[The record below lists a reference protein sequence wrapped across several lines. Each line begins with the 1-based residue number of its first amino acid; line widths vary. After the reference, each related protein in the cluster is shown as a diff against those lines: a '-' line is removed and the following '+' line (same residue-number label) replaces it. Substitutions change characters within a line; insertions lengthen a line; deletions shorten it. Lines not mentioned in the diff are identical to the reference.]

1 MIFQRDQLWT
11 HVVSAG
17 QNKIYFK
24 KCGAIAL
31 TIGQIVVL
39 RTVAPTYLRSSCKV
53 TNSIER
59 PKFYFQNIPSPK
71 PSMQANL
78 ICNYLWHGP
87 IFSASTL
94 TCLDDRCMCCSL
106 QVREKGFCP
115 GLLMT
120 VDASQATPLPKKYK
134 RINHLTVIFYS
145 FHIMNNNCIY
155 AITK

>member
-31 TIGQIVVL
+31 TIDQIVVL

-106 QVREKGFCP
+106 QVREK
-115 GLLMT
+115 
-120 VDASQATPLPKKYK
+120 ASVLGCWWLQMHRRPLHYLK
-134 RINHLTVIFYS
+134 NTNEL
-145 FHIMNNNCIY
+145 
-155 AITK
+155 ITWQLYFIVFM